1 MHVEE
6 ATEADCERIL
16 PILAGFNNAA
26 LGPER
31 WRRLFDYS
39 WPAPTRSRGFL
50 LRDGDRVGGF
60 FGTIWSERVI
70 EGKREVL
77 CNLTSW
83 ITLPEYRNSSLLLFK
98 AVVELPDCTITCHTP
113 AGRIYPLFKRFGFED
128 LETKLRILLPVPSWN
143 LSGVLRFRAT
153 TDLERMPAIL
163 EGSDREVFLAHK
175 PYPCGHLLVHGP
187 DGYCYMIFTKTKG
200 RRASFAHL
208 QYISNR
214 DVFRRALDLIK
225 LRLFLATGTPFVMID
240 ERLVR
245 GMEIPHSREVALGRP
260 YVCRSATLRPEQI
273 DNLYSEMIL
282 LGI

>member
-6 ATEADCERIL
+6 ATEADCEHVL
-16 PILAGFNNAA
+16 PILAGFKNAA

-39 WPAPTRSRGFL
+39 WRAPTRSRGFL
-50 LRDGDRVGGF
+50 LRDGDQVVGF
-60 FGTIWSERVI
+60 FGTIWSERMI
-70 EGKREVL
+70 AGKREVL

-83 ITLPEYRNSSLLLFK
+83 ITLPEYRNSSLLLLK
-98 AVVELPDCTITCHTP
+98 AVVDLPDCTLTCHTL

-128 LETKLRILLPVPSWN
+128 LETKLRILLPLPSWN
-143 LSGVLRFRAT
+143 FSALLHFRAT
-153 TDLERMPAIL
+153 TDRERILAIL
-163 EGSDREVFLAHK
+163 EGPDRDIFLAHK
-175 PYPCGHLLVHGP
+175 PYPCGHLLVHGR

-214 DVFRRALDLIK
+214 DVFLRALDLIK

-240 ERLVR
+240 ARLMR
-245 GMEIPHSREVALGRP
+245 GIEIPHSREVALGRP
-260 YVCRSATLRPEQI
+260 YVYRSASLRPEQI